1 VNHDESNEAR
11 ADAGGMRTSSV
22 PRGSGVRR
30 ASGSPL
36 ASAGI
41 RAGRLPGRS
50 LPARLKGSGIEGG
63 LGACA
68 GKRVA
73 RAAYRCG
80 DSTGRAVV
88 RLLFPV

>member
-1 VNHDESNEAR
+1 
-11 ADAGGMRTSSV
+11 
-22 PRGSGVRR
+22 
-30 ASGSPL
+30 
-36 ASAGI
+36 
-41 RAGRLPGRS
+41 LPGRG
-50 LPARLKGSGIEGG
+50 LPARLKGSGIVGG
-63 LGACA
+63 MGACA